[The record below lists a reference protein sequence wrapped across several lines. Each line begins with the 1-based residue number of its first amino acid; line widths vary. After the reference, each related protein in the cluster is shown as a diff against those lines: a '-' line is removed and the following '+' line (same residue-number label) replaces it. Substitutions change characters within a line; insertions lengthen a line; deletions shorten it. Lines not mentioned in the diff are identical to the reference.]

1 MAFQVS
7 PGVSVS
13 EIDATNALAPSSSS
27 NAGFAAAFL
36 WGPADKIVSI
46 SSEQDLA
53 NTFGKPTHT
62 DIEQNWHVA
71 SSFLAY
77 GGSLNV
83 VRTVGT
89 TAKNASDGA
98 AAGSEGAVIDLA
110 ETITNTGSSY
120 SAATGAS
127 TTGGSGSG
135 LTVNTT
141 VNSGALATVTI
152 NAAGTGYNSGDVITI
167 SGGSSGQVTIETVSG
182 TGTAGVSFKN
192 EEAFDADSAATATFA
207 ARYMGE
213 LGNSIQVDVY
223 HSSSGT
229 WGAAGDWQENF
240 YQNGVTTEV
249 DFSSLFDRAPTTSTY
264 VLNNNG
270 GVAINDEVHIVVV
283 DYDGQISGK
292 AGEILETFAHVS
304 LVTDAKD
311 DQGNSNYF
319 KDVIRRDSKYIYA
332 TGQWNNIGKGTDWE
346 TKTSTH
352 ATAFTVLNP
361 AAPISLKLD
370 GGVDAN
376 GTGAGNGTSIRYNA
390 NTGYGLFRDKESID
404 IDLLPVGVD
413 VSGALAIQVIDNVA
427 KYRKDS
433 IVFFSPDSASVLG
446 TGTSKAADVV
456 TDSEQTGLTS
466 TSYAVMDS
474 GWKRMYNRYTDKY
487 IDIPLNGDV
496 AGLCVATEQAVGAW
510 FSPAGLNRGA
520 IRNIVKLH
528 FDPNKTD
535 RDTLYKAN
543 INPVANIN
551 GAGTILYGDKTFLKK
566 PSAFD
571 RINVRRLFNLLER
584 TIANAAKYMLFEFND
599 EFTRASFR
607 NMVEP
612 FLAGIKAKR
621 GIYDFKVVCD
631 SSNNTGDVIDRN
643 EFVGD
648 IYIKP
653 ARSINYIQLNFI
665 AVRTGVSFSEVAG

>member
-207 ARYMGE
+207 
-213 LGNSIQVDVY
+213 
-223 HSSSGT
+223 
-229 WGAAGDWQENF
+229 
-240 YQNGVTTEV
+240 
-249 DFSSLFDRAPTTSTY
+249 
-264 VLNNNG
+264 
-270 GVAINDEVHIVVV
+270 
-283 DYDGQISGK
+283 
-292 AGEILETFAHVS
+292 
-304 LVTDAKD
+304 
-311 DQGNSNYF
+311 
-319 KDVIRRDSKYIYA
+319 
-332 TGQWNNIGKGTDWE
+332 
-346 TKTSTH
+346 
-352 ATAFTVLNP
+352 
-361 AAPISLKLD
+361 
-370 GGVDAN
+370 
-376 GTGAGNGTSIRYNA
+376 
-390 NTGYGLFRDKESID
+390 
-404 IDLLPVGVD
+404 
-413 VSGALAIQVIDNVA
+413 
-427 KYRKDS
+427 
-433 IVFFSPDSASVLG
+433 
-446 TGTSKAADVV
+446 
-456 TDSEQTGLTS
+456 
-466 TSYAVMDS
+466 
-474 GWKRMYNRYTDKY
+474 
-487 IDIPLNGDV
+487 
-496 AGLCVATEQAVGAW
+496 
-510 FSPAGLNRGA
+510 
-520 IRNIVKLH
+520 
-528 FDPNKTD
+528 
-535 RDTLYKAN
+535 
-543 INPVANIN
+543 
-551 GAGTILYGDKTFLKK
+551 
-566 PSAFD
+566 
-571 RINVRRLFNLLER
+571 
-584 TIANAAKYMLFEFND
+584 
-599 EFTRASFR
+599 
-607 NMVEP
+607 
-612 FLAGIKAKR
+612 
-621 GIYDFKVVCD
+621 
-631 SSNNTGDVIDRN
+631 
-643 EFVGD
+643 
-648 IYIKP
+648 
-653 ARSINYIQLNFI
+653 
-665 AVRTGVSFSEVAG
+665 